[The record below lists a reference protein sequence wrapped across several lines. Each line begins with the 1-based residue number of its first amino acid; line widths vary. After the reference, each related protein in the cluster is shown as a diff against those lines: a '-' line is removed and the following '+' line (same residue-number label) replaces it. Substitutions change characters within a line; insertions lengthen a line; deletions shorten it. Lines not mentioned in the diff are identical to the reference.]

1 MVCEIKKI
9 NPRKN
14 LIQGIWGLFG
24 NVFKIVLKI
33 FFFFDKWRQLELKR
47 RQNRGCTLCIQ
58 VVYKE
63 SRNKAAKRNKKPRE
77 VKS

>member
-24 NVFKIVLKI
+24 NVFKNSSQNIY
-33 FFFFDKWRQLELKR
+33 FF
-47 RQNRGCTLCIQ
+47 
-58 VVYKE
+58 
-63 SRNKAAKRNKKPRE
+63 
-77 VKS
+77 